1 MKNVGITIEV
11 LIEYVGLFMQGEE
24 TIATRKDILIEQM
37 NHLVDKMEDMKNT
50 IDKLNYKIEGYE
62 NAI

>member
-1 MKNVGITIEV
+1 MKSVGLTIEV

-24 TIATRKDILIEQM
+24 TSATRKDILIEQR
-37 NHLVDKMEDMKNT
+37 NQLVGRMEDIKNT